1 MPVTLRLPAVLAKA
15 AGGQNIHQATGATVG
30 DVVADVAARYPEVG
44 TRLRDGKGE
53 PYPYVI
59 FYVDDEDI
67 RFQKG
72 FQTPVHEGAEIVVV
86 PAIAGGR

>member
-1 MPVTLRLPAVLAKA
+1 MPVTLRLPTVLAKA
-15 AGGQNIHQATGATVG
+15 AGGQNVHQARGETVG
-30 DVVADVAARYPEVG
+30 DVIADLSSRYPELG
-44 TRLRDGKGE
+44 PRLRDAKGD

-72 FQTPVHEGAEIVVV
+72 FATPVADGAEIVVV
-86 PAIAGGR
+86 PAIAGG